1 METNVFTM
9 KHWGVIVAMVA
20 VLVTGFG
27 VIATKADKEYVDK
40 AETRMTQRVLELK
53 QDVKEMKEGLEK
65 RQEKIYDLL
74 FELSKKT
81 K

>member
-1 METNVFTM
+1 METNVFTV

-40 AETRMTQRVLELK
+40 AESRMTQRVLELK

-74 FELSKKT
+74 FELNKKT

>member
-40 AETRMTQRVLELK
+40 AESRMTQRVLELK

>member
-9 KHWGVIVAMVA
+9 KHWGVIVAMIA

-40 AETRMTQRVLELK
+40 AESRMTQRVLELK

-74 FELSKKT
+74 FELNKKT

>member
-1 METNVFTM
+1 MEANVFTM

-53 QDVKEMKEGLEK
+53 QDVKEMQGKLEEK
-65 RQEKIYDLL
+65 QDKIYDLL
-74 FELSKKT
+74 FELNKKT